1 MLITFEGGEGSG
13 KTTLIKRLEL
23 YLREQRRDVIQTR
36 EPGGSPL
43 AEDIRKVI
51 LNKKNTGL
59 TATAEALLYAAS
71 RNQHINDTI
80 RPNVK
85 EGRIVICD
93 RYLDSSLVYQ
103 GVARNLGL
111 SYIKKINNFMRK
123 KDMPAITF
131 LLDIEPRLGLE
142 RVSTRAEINRLDL
155 ETEQFHEMVRT
166 AYLLLA
172 TKNKKRFIVLDA
184 SKSEEELF
192 IEMIDK
198 LKNHKQYKKYEKRHP
213 IL

>member
-13 KTTLIKRLEL
+13 KTTLIKRLET
-23 YLREQRRDVIQTR
+23 YLREQRRKVVLTR

-43 AEDIRKVI
+43 AEEIRKVI
-51 LNKKNTGL
+51 LNKKNIGL
-59 TATAEALLYAAS
+59 TIQSEALLYAAS
-71 RNQHINDTI
+71 RNQHLIDTI
-80 RPNVK
+80 RPARANK
-85 EGRIVICD
+85 EIVICD
-93 RYLDSSLVYQ
+93 RYLDSSYVYQ
-103 GVARNLGL
+103 GVARNLGF
-111 SYIKKINNFMRK
+111 SYIKKINNFVKK
-123 KDMPAITF
+123 KDLPNITF
-131 LLDIEPRLGLE
+131 LLDIEPRVGLE
-142 RVSTRAEINRLDL
+142 RVSTRAEMNRLDL
-155 ETEQFHEMVRT
+155 ESVQFHEMVRT

-198 LKNHKQYKKYEKRHP
+198 LKSHEQYRKYEKRNP